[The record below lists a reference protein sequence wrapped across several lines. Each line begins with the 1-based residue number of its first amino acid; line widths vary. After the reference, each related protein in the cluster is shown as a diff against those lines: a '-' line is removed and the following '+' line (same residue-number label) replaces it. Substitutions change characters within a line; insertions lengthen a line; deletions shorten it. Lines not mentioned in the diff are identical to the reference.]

1 MHSDC
6 LNPEEVMKLEPLQK
20 MQSEQLKQSIIGK
33 LNVYHAP
40 YTNNKY
46 LYWMNQS
53 CLIHYWAQ
61 CMQMQYVF

>member
-53 CLIHYWAQ
+53 CLIHY
-61 CMQMQYVF
+61 